1 MASENWIK
9 SLEAILHHEG
19 GYVNH
24 PKDPGGETNLGVTKR
39 VYEDFGGNKDMK
51 ELTREDVEPIYK
63 KNYWDRV
70 KGDQLPAG
78 LDLCVF
84 DFGVNAGTGRAAKY
98 LQTLIGT
105 VADGGI
111 GPNTLKTLD
120 SYVETHGVK
129 ETIEN
134 YQSERKASILLASH
148 NMSEVER
155 LCSSVLMMKNGII
168 IDQDSP
174 KRLIKKHGRKNLEE
188 VFLKLTREKNES

>member
-9 SLEAILHHEG
+9 CLETILHHEG

-39 VYEDFGGNKDMK
+39 VYEDFGGTKDMK
-51 ELTREDVEPIYK
+51 DLTRQDVEPIYK

-70 KGDQLPAG
+70 KGDHLPAG

-120 SYVETHGVK
+120 SH
-129 ETIEN
+129 I
-134 YQSERKASILLASH
+134 Q
-148 NMSEVER
+148 
-155 LCSSVLMMKNGII
+155 KNGVENT
-168 IDQDSP
+168 
-174 KRLIKKHGRKNLEE
+174 IKSYQAERQKFYESLDTFATFGKGW
-188 VFLKLTREKNES
+188 TRRVDETTEMALAMTK

>member
-1 MASENWIK
+1 MATENWIK

-24 PKDPGGETNLGVTKR
+24 PKDPGGMTNLGVTKR
-39 VYEDFGGNKDMK
+39 VYEEWVGYSVSENTMQN
-51 ELTREDVEPIYK
+51 LTNEDVSPIYK
-63 KNYWDRV
+63 KNYWDRG

-84 DFGVNAGTGRAAKY
+84 DFVVNAGTGRAAKY

-120 SYVETHGVK
+120 AYVAKHGVK
-129 ETIEN
+129 ETIQN
-134 YQSERKASILLASH
+134 YQAERQKYYESLSTF
-148 NMSEVER
+148 
-155 LCSSVLMMKNGII
+155 
-168 IDQDSP
+168 DTF
-174 KRLIKKHGRKNLEE
+174 GRGW
-188 VFLKLTREKNES
+188 TRRVTETTEMALSMI

>member
-1 MASENWIK
+1 MAAENWTK

-24 PKDPGGETNLGVTKR
+24 PKDPGGMTNLGVTKR
-39 VYEDFGGNKDMK
+39 VYEEWVGYSVSENTMQN
-51 ELTREDVEPIYK
+51 LSNEDVSPIYK

-70 KGDQLPAG
+70 KGDQLHAG

-120 SYVETHGVK
+120 AYVSKHSVK

-134 YQSERKASILLASH
+134 YQAERQKYYESLSTF
-148 NMSEVER
+148 
-155 LCSSVLMMKNGII
+155 
-168 IDQDSP
+168 DTF
-174 KRLIKKHGRKNLEE
+174 GRGW
-188 VFLKLTREKNES
+188 TRRVKETTEMALSMI

>member
-1 MASENWIK
+1 MASENWEK
-9 SLEAILHHEG
+9 CLEMILHHEG

-39 VYEDFGGNKDMK
+39 VYEEHGGTKDMK
-51 ELTREDVEPIYK
+51 DLTVEDVSPIYK
-63 KNYWDRV
+63 KSYWDRV

-111 GPNTLKTLD
+111 GPNTLKAVEA
-120 SYVETHGVK
+120 YVEEHGLAD
-129 ETIEN
+129 TITN
-134 YQSERKASILLASH
+134 YQAERQKYYESLSTFDTFGKGWTRRVTETTELAVS
-148 NMSEVER
+148 M
-155 LCSSVLMMKNGII
+155 I
-168 IDQDSP
+168 
-174 KRLIKKHGRKNLEE
+174 
-188 VFLKLTREKNES
+188 